1 MMRRFL
7 IRTIGLAAVVSL
19 APVAAP
25 VGAPV
30 GAAATEPMVIR
41 VWPLGRLV
49 EGGMAADIRV
59 VTRCRLDG
67 YEILESL
74 IYLNQDGRS
83 TNFAGLPIACDGQRR
98 ATRVRVHVFEGEPP
112 LRRGDASVSAY
123 ALATDPV
130 TDETV
135 SVSPVFDVRLLGP
148 AHPRGGA

>member
-7 IRTIGLAAVVSL
+7 IRAIGLAAVASL
-19 APVAAP
+19 APLAAP

-30 GAAATEPMVIR
+30 GAAPPEPMVIR
-41 VWPLGRLV
+41 AWPFGRLV

-98 ATRVRVHVFEGEPP
+98 ATRVRVRVLEGEPP
-112 LRRGDASVSAY
+112 LRHGDASISAY
-123 ALATDPV
+123 AAAIDP
-130 TDETV
+130 ETNDDL
-135 SVSPVFDVRLLGP
+135 SVSPVFGVRLLRP
-148 AHPRGGA
+148 FHCRGGT